1 MPRIA
6 DRYVGAAVGLSASA
20 GVLAAYLLTLAP
32 GVVWA
37 GAGIDSGDLVAAV
50 AVGGVPHPTGYPTLM
65 LLGLAVRAFTL
76 GDLALRMNVVTALVA
91 AGSLIPLGLLAARLR
106 PRAGSPIPVPEAAAG
121 AAVLTLYGLAPLVWS
136 NAIVTEVYA
145 LASLLLWSALYA
157 AVRARSAQE
166 PSGRRA
172 RWAASAGVLLGL
184 GVGAHLT
191 VALGGPALAAILLG
205 HRPRSR
211 EAWRFAALA
220 AVGFAAGCAV
230 YVYLPIAA
238 ALDPPINWGAP
249 TTLERF
255 WAVVSGEIYRS
266 RLGGSDVGA
275 TAAKAAWLLGEL
287 VRQLTWV
294 LLPLLAIGGA
304 SLTRRDGWV
313 ALATGWLA
321 VSALIVGALYS
332 SRDDE
337 VFILPALAVA
347 ALWSAVGV
355 YEVGRLAIAGGSGVR
370 RLVAAIL
377 PTLLVTTAVIR
388 GTELAPEV
396 SMRDATHAAALA
408 HAVLAQAD
416 PGSVILT
423 QDDRATFPLWH
434 ARYGQ
439 GGRED
444 VTIVDQ
450 RLLQFAWYRETL
462 ARQAAIPTS
471 APPDILLAA
480 GQWPADRPLM
490 AVDIQASGIGS
501 ADVLATVRQLS
512 GP

>member
-6 DRYVGAAVGLSASA
+6 DRYAGAAMGLSAAA
-20 GVLAAYLLTLAP
+20 GALAAYLLTLAP

-65 LLGLAVRAFTL
+65 LLGLAVRAIPL
-76 GDLALRMNVVTALVA
+76 GDLAMRMNVLTALAA
-91 AGSLIPLGLLAARLR
+91 AGSLVPLGLLAARLR
-106 PRAGSPIPVPEAAAG
+106 PSAGTALPLPEAAAG

-157 AVRARSAQE
+157 AVRARAEQAT
-166 PSGRRA
+166 SGRQA

-205 HRPRSR
+205 HGPRSR
-211 EAWRFAALA
+211 EAWRLAALA

-266 RLGGSDVGA
+266 RLGASDGGI
-275 TAAKAAWLLGEL
+275 TAAKAAWLLGEPA
-287 VRQLTWV
+287 RQLTWT
-294 LLPLLAIGGA
+294 LLPLLAVGGA
-304 SLTRRDGWV
+304 ALTRRHGYA
-313 ALATGWLA
+313 ALATGWVA
-321 VSALIVGALYS
+321 ISALIVGALYS
-332 SRDDE
+332 SRDDQ

-355 YEVGRLAIAGGSGVR
+355 YEVGRLAAAGGASAR
-370 RLVAAIL
+370 RVVAAVI
-377 PTLLVTTAVIR
+377 PTVLITTAVIR
-388 GTELAPEV
+388 GTELAPDV
-396 SMRDATHAAALA
+396 SMRDATHAAAFA
-408 HAVLAQAD
+408 HAALAQAET
-416 PGSVILT
+416 GSVLVT
-423 QDDRATFPLWH
+423 EDDRATFPLWY
-434 ARYGQ
+434 ARYAP
-439 GGRED
+439 GGRKD

-462 ARQAAIPTS
+462 ERQAAIPAS

-480 GQWPADRPLM
+480 GQWPADRPLV

-501 ADVLATVRQLS
+501 ADVLATVRLLS

>member
-6 DRYVGAAVGLSASA
+6 DRHVGAVVGLSASA

-50 AVGGVPHPTGYPTLM
+50 AAGGVPHPTGYPTLM
-65 LLGLAVRAFTL
+65 LLGLAIRAIPL
-76 GDLALRMNVVTALVA
+76 GDLALRMNVLSALAA

-106 PRAGSPIPVPEAAAG
+106 SRAGTAMPLPEAAAG
-121 AAVLTLYGLAPLVWS
+121 AAVLTLYGMAPLVWS

-157 AVRARSAQE
+157 AVRAWACEDTAHART
-166 PSGRRA
+166 
-172 RWAASAGVLLGL
+172 RWATASGVLLGL
-184 GVGAHLT
+184 GTGAHVT
-191 VALGGPALAAILLG
+191 VALGGPALAALLLAP
-205 HRPRSR
+205 RPHSQK
-211 EAWRFAALA
+211 AWRPVALA
-220 AVGFAAGCAV
+220 ALGTVVGCAV

-275 TAAKAAWLLGEL
+275 TAAKAAWLLGEP

-294 LLPLLAIGGA
+294 LLPLLAVGGA
-304 SLTRRDGWV
+304 ALTRRNGYA
-313 ALATGWLA
+313 ALATGLLA
-321 VSALIVGALYS
+321 ISTLAFGALYS
-332 SRDDE
+332 TRDDQ

-347 ALWSAVGV
+347 AVWSVVGVDAVG
-355 YEVGRLAIAGGSGVR
+355 RIASAGGPSTR
-370 RLVAAIL
+370 RLVAAMI
-377 PTLLVTTAVIR
+377 PTVLITTAVIR
-388 GTELAPEV
+388 GTELAPEI

-408 HAVLAQAD
+408 HAALAQAD

-423 QDDRATFPLWH
+423 EDDRATFPLWY
-434 ARYGQ
+434 ARYAP
-439 GGRED
+439 GGRKD
-444 VTIVDQ
+444 VTIVDR
-450 RLLQFAWYRETL
+450 RLLQFAWYREML
-462 ARQAAIPTS
+462 ERQAGIPTS

-480 GQWPADRPLM
+480 GQWPADRPLV
-490 AVDIQASGIGS
+490 AVDIETSGTSS